1 MKLTYHAVRAALSAA
16 LFGIALFVFSETGS
30 NAQTVY
36 RNVSDAPFRS
46 VSNGPQ
52 SAFILDVKDAA
63 NQDAVHKAFQ
73 QKIVPQI
80 VARNAALRQ
89 ELQAMRLRG
98 LIKRGETLDVPDTV
112 LLRQNGKIITP
123 TTRKTRGPADELT
136 FNIVTDTTQ
145 TGAFTAA
152 EAADLQAL
160 INLLYPELRDDILG
174 HPGWSG
180 AVTVRSIDPTLGT
193 INEPLG
199 AVLIVGSGG
208 VEIDFPSFRE
218 YGFRFLAMAQ
228 VMAQAFH
235 ARQRIAYDAW
245 EIGMGRAA
253 AVAAAQRL
261 QLAGRLPAGQS
272 VNPANG
278 FYYTSNYDL
287 LNQPALGN
295 NTFTP
300 SSRSNQPF
308 NLSTLSGM
316 LVPRLQMSSTA
327 WLKCFIENNNFFKT
341 FNTGSSD
348 GLGTGGYYGAYATD
362 STIANDVS
370 RLRAFAAFAVPN
382 VEGDPFNLWFE
393 KQYVLNTSV
402 TPGNKLYVSTEAT
415 FPGSATNTAP
425 GSSAGAAFFVVYYAT
440 TRDGNETDLSGT
452 ANIIY
457 WDYTFANRLFL
468 PSFDTLQV
476 TNGFGT
482 VAPFFTNIGS
492 NDQQRVAVD
501 FPINREVTRVYFPTG
516 QTGLDT
522 APNRFSGVI
531 VGADAG
537 TLAATFDGGGSPVTS
552 TVTAGEFGAGSGTSG
567 IPNNFSRV
575 TLTFTPTGGTAST
588 FQRNVLIRDNNDA
601 NGFVAPLFQLVAPGP
616 TASLA
621 HTFAPGIQMI
631 SIPLRPLKSDLPSA
645 LGLPANQALL
655 AQYREDLI
663 SSDKYLRYPSLPLY
677 QPGNAMWASFN
688 TNFTTGLVVG
698 ERTDVQKYISVPLQ
712 FGWNQIG
719 TPYNQSLAVIG
730 DLQFQYLGG
739 DVVDYTTAV
748 SKGYIA
754 PGIFAYN
761 QTTGN
766 YEDITS
772 TAVTDVP
779 ANTLEAWKGYWIR
792 ALVIEGVT
800 LTYANPTNRSVTKSV
815 KVTRAPLNMRPD
827 GWRVPL
833 FVQDAAGNRS
843 LATFGQASRG
853 ADTFVSSLSAAAPP
867 PLTRGASMLSVRFP
881 HADWDA
887 GHGDGTF
894 LTDIRRSNSKSQWN
908 VTVTVPADAQE
919 YTLGWNDAALIPR
932 GLRLTL
938 TDMETGVRQVM
949 NTTTRYTF
957 RLTPGVTTRSFQI
970 AAEPGGAGKLRIS
983 NLSAGLPLLPGGRAA
998 SKVTIAFD
1006 LSQGAEAS
1014 VEIRSGGRVVRH
1026 LAASRAISAGMN
1038 QMLWDLRDDRGIA
1051 LPGGTYTLEVTAH
1064 TTEGDVTRAITP
1076 LLLTR

>member
-1 MKLTYHAVRAALSAA
+1 MKPMHHAVRAAFFAA
-16 LFGIALFVFSETGS
+16 LFGIAFLVRFD
-30 NAQTVY
+30 AQGFAQAAY
-36 RNVSDAPFRS
+36 RNISDAPFRS

-63 NQDAVHKAFQ
+63 NQAEIHKAFQ
-73 QKIVPQI
+73 QKIAPQI

-98 LIKRGETLDVPDTV
+98 LIKKGETLDVSDTV
-112 LLRQNGKIITP
+112 LLRQNGKIVAP
-123 TTRKTRGPADELT
+123 TTRKTRGPSNELT
-136 FNIVTDTTQ
+136 FNIVTGDGSNGT
-145 TGAFTAA
+145 FTAA
-152 EAADLQAL
+152 DAADLQAL
-160 INLLYPELRDDILG
+160 VNLIYPELRDDILG

-180 AVTVRSIDPTLGT
+180 TVTVRSLDPTLGT

-208 VEIDFPSFRE
+208 VEIDFPTFKD
-218 YGFRFLAMAQ
+218 YGFRLLAMAQ
-228 VMAQAFH
+228 VVAQAFH
-235 ARQRIAYDAW
+235 AQQRIAYDAW

-316 LVPRLQMSSTA
+316 LVPRLQMSSTV
-327 WLKCFIENNNFFKT
+327 WLKCFIENNSFFKT
-341 FNTGSSD
+341 FNTGSAD
-348 GLGTGGYYGAYATD
+348 GLGTGGYYAAYAADNTV
-362 STIANDVS
+362 ANDVS
-370 RLRAFAAFAVPN
+370 RLRTFAAAAAPS
-382 VEGDPFNLWFE
+382 VEGDAFNLWFE

-402 TPGNKLYVSTEAT
+402 TPGNKLFVSTEAT
-415 FPGSATNTAP
+415 FPRDAKSND
-425 GSSAGAAFFVVYYAT
+425 SGAAFFVVYYAT
-440 TRDGNETDLSGT
+440 SRDGNETDLSGS

-468 PSFDTLQV
+468 QSFDMLQV
-476 TNGFGT
+476 SNGFGT
-482 VAPFFTNIGS
+482 VAPFFTGIGN
-492 NDQQRVAVD
+492 NDQQRIAID
-501 FPINREVTRVYFPTG
+501 FPISKEVTRVYFPTG

-522 APNRFSGVI
+522 APNRFSGVV
-531 VGADAG
+531 VGSDAG
-537 TLAATFDGGGSPVTS
+537 TLSATFDGGSSPITT
-552 TVTAGEFGAGSGTSG
+552 TVAAGEFGATSGTNG

-575 TLTFTPTGGTAST
+575 TLAFTPTGGTPIT

-601 NGFVAPLFQLVAPGP
+601 NGFVAPLFQLVTPGP
-616 TASLA
+616 TDSLA
-621 HTFAPGIQMI
+621 HTFSPGPQMI
-631 SIPLRPLKSDLPSA
+631 SIPLRPLNGDLAAA

-663 SSDKYLRYPSLPLY
+663 SSNKYLRYPNLPLY
-677 QPGNAMWASFN
+677 QPGNALWASFN

-698 ERTDVQKYISVPLQ
+698 ERTDVQKYISVPLE

-719 TPYNQSLAVIG
+719 PPYNQSLAVGG

-739 DVVDYTTAV
+739 DVVDYATAV

-761 QTTGN
+761 QFTGS

-779 ANTLEAWKGYWIR
+779 ANKLEAWKGYWVR
-792 ALVIEGVT
+792 ALVTEGVT
-800 LTYANPTNRSVTKSV
+800 ITYANPTNRSVTKSV
-815 KVTRAPLNMRPD
+815 KVTRAAVNSKPD
-827 GWRVPL
+827 GWRIPL
-833 FVQDAAGNRS
+833 FVQDSVGHRAI
-843 LATFGQASRG
+843 ATFGQASRG
-853 ADTFVSSLSAAAPP
+853 ADTFVPGLSAAAPP
-867 PLTRGASMLSVRFP
+867 PLAWGIAALSVRFP
-881 HADWDA
+881 HADWDL
-887 GHGDGTF
+887 GRGGDGTF
-894 LTDIRRSNSKSQWN
+894 MTDIRRSNSKSQWN
-908 VTVTVPADAQE
+908 VTVTVPANAQE
-919 YTLGWNDAALIPR
+919 YTLGWNDFALIPR

-957 RLTPGVTTRSFQI
+957 RLSPGAVTRSFQI

-998 SKVTIAFD
+998 SKVTIGFEM
-1006 LSQGAEAS
+1006 SQGAEAT
-1014 VEIRSGGRVVRH
+1014 VEIRLGGRVVRH
-1026 LAASRAISAGMN
+1026 LTTSRAISAGVN

-1064 TTEGDVTRAITP
+1064 TSEGDVTRAVTP